1 MRHNVCPFKFF
12 KEMRSELP
20 ARSNIN
26 QRRSNTMATRSHST
40 VVGVFEDH
48 QQAQRAVNELRRM
61 GFTEDQIGVARRD
74 SDEDRGT
81 LATPTDAG
89 DETYAGEGTAAGLA
103 TGAGVG
109 ALWGLGIIAGVLPAV
124 GPAIA
129 GGTLAAILSSAA
141 AGAVAAGL
149 GGALIGLGLSK
160 EEADYYNTEFESG
173 RTVVTVT
180 AVGREQ
186 EAESILR
193 EYGGYDVS
201 REAVASEGVTGEGMG
216 DQGMTGWVGEGRR
229 SGTETLGSG
238 MAGMGTAAASTGST
252 APNAWMSGEG
262 TTTAGMTSESESTA
276 MRHPERVSGS
286 SSMSSSKCDTGS
298 MHHEGEQRMTA
309 YEEKLAV
316 DKRSVDKGDVNV
328 RKEVHTEHKT
338 IDVPVHRE
346 EVVIERRA
354 PTGET
359 TGSIGEHQEIR
370 IPVREEEVHVEKV
383 PVAKEEVVVGKRKIQ
398 DTQHVRETLRKEDI
412 KVDADPDVPV
422 RNRRNE
428 T

>member
-1 MRHNVCPFKFF
+1 
-12 KEMRSELP
+12 
-20 ARSNIN
+20 
-26 QRRSNTMATRSHST
+26 MATRSHST

-48 QQAQRAVNELRRM
+48 QQAQRAVTELRRV

-81 LATPTDAG
+81 LAAPTDAG

-180 AVGREQ
+180 AAGREQ
-186 EAESILR
+186 EAESIMR

-201 REAVASEGVTGEGMG
+201 RKGATSEATS
-216 DQGMTGWVGEGRR
+216 
-229 SGTETLGSG
+229 S
-238 MAGMGTAAASTGST
+238 
-252 APNAWMSGEG
+252 AWMTGEG
-262 TTTAGMTSESESTA
+262 TTTAAGMPSESESTTMRGRA
-276 MRHPERVSGS
+276 M
-286 SSMSSSKCDTGS
+286 DT
-298 MHHEGEQRMTA
+298 MHATGAMPGKEGDRITA
-309 YEEKLAV
+309 YEERLQVEKQTV
-316 DKRSVDKGDVNV
+316 NKGDVNV

-338 IDVPVHRE
+338 IDVPVQRE
-346 EVVIERRA
+346 EVVIERRTPSSDA
-354 PTGET
+354 
-359 TGSIGEHQEIR
+359 TGSIEGHQEIR
-370 IPVREEEVHVEKV
+370 IPIREEQVSVEKI
-383 PVAKEEVVVGKRKIQ
+383 PVAKEEVVVGKRKVQ
-398 DTQHVRETLRKEDI
+398 DTQRVQETLRKEEI
-412 KVDADPDVPV
+412 KIDADPDVPV
-422 RNRRNE
+422 RDRRNE